1 MCVSPRYV
9 AMPLALEIPAPVRN
23 TIFLPPEMTSAKYT
37 RAGSSCSISSR
48 SGSGVDGPRSSGVD
62 GLVIF
67 AERRRLRVPGMAV
80 SFGRGGSDPA
90 A

>member
-23 TIFLPPEMTSAKYT
+23 TIFLPPEMSSAKYT

-48 SGSGVDGPRSSGVD
+48 SGDGSTISGVD

-80 SFGRGGSDPA
+80 SLSRGGSDPA

>member
-1 MCVSPRYV
+1 
-9 AMPLALEIPAPVRN
+9 
-23 TIFLPPEMTSAKYT
+23 
-37 RAGSSCSISSR
+37 
-48 SGSGVDGPRSSGVD
+48 VD

-80 SFGRGGSDPA
+80 SLSRGGSDPA

>member
-23 TIFLPPEMTSAKYT
+23 TIFLPPEMSSAKYT

-48 SGSGVDGPRSSGVD
+48 SGSGSTISGVD